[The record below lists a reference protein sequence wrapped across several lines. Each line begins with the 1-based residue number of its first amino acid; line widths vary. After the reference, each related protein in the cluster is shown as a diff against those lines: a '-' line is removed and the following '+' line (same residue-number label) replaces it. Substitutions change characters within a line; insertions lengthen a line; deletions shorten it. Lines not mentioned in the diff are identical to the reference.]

1 MNKQDLLLM
10 LVIVGIMSIGTFIIL
25 LKNKSKNMDG
35 IIASG
40 GVSIIIIIGL
50 ILISIFL
57 LLS

>member
-57 LLS
+57 